1 MNLRDFFRFRR
12 SRKDSDDAQPDAEPL
27 RRREL
32 RNAWRALETEDFDT
46 AAMLGQ
52 EHVNATDGE
61 LALESKKIVA
71 LAQFR
76 KEHYSV
82 ATPLFQEIANSTND
96 VADWF
101 NVVTSATLSDDIN
114 LGEHAFQQC
123 LKCQESAGH
132 SQQPSVPF
140 MRQFYACALRDRGE
154 FGKALE
160 QIEELRSIYEQLK
173 ITDDTF
179 VYIRGVPFLSHT
191 MDVAI
196 DVFRGMGDSF
206 DPNGWIDSF
215 ASKLDDDGREYLQNV
230 KERIARG
237 N

>member
-101 NVVTSATLSDDIN
+101 NVDMYNQRTQLV
-114 LGEHAFQQC
+114 GG
-123 LKCQESAGH
+123 KQEAGN
-132 SQQPSVPF
+132 
-140 MRQFYACALRDRGE
+140 G
-154 FGKALE
+154 LE
-160 QIEELRSIYEQLK
+160 MAEE
-173 ITDDTF
+173 
-179 VYIRGVPFLSHT
+179 
-191 MDVAI
+191 DV
-196 DVFRGMGDSF
+196 DF
-206 DPNGWIDSF
+206 
-215 ASKLDDDGREYLQNV
+215 K
-230 KERIARG
+230 
-237 N
+237 